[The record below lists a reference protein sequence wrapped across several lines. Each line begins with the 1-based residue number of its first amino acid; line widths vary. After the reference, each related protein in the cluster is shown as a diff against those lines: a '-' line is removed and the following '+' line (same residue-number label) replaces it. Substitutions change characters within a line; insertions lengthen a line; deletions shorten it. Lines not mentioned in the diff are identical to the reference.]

1 MIAAE
6 SRSHIGLFY
15 DNLDFTD
22 KHYTVFN
29 LINKKAASKPQIV
42 SQVMVM
48 KVTKVNVRHT
58 LADISDYNYGVA
70 TLHLLCKIDRI
81 PQSRYSGTTLDHF

>member
-1 MIAAE
+1 MNSNIKLCAYLAIISCIGWGSGFQPRNCMIAAE

-48 KVTKVNVRHT
+48 KVTKVN
-58 LADISDYNYGVA
+58 
-70 TLHLLCKIDRI
+70 
-81 PQSRYSGTTLDHF
+81 